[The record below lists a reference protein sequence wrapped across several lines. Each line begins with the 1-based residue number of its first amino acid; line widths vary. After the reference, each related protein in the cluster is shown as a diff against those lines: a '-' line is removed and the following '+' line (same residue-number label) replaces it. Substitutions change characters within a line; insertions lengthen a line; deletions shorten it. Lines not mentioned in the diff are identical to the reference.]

1 MADKQP
7 IIIGNWKMK
16 LGIPESKEL
25 ASNLKKKNL
34 TKVEVVIC
42 PSFVALT
49 EVAKFFKH
57 TDIALGAQDCFWESQ
72 GSFTGEVS
80 ASYLKEA
87 GCDFVILGHSERRKY
102 LAETDEMIHRK
113 IGMALSAGL
122 VPIVCVGETFEQRQD
137 GSKDYT
143 LIQQTTKALEGVQIG
158 PDQRVIIAYEPVW
171 VIGTGQAIEPDEAAM
186 SQQVIRQVLFDL
198 FTPSVVKSNFSVI
211 YGGSVD
217 GSNAAKLIGLEENDG
232 FLVGGASQNADDFQN
247 IIKELLS

>member
-1 MADKQP
+1 MADQHP
-7 IIIGNWKMK
+7 IVIGNWKMK

-25 ASNLKKKNL
+25 ASAIKKINL
-34 TKVEVVIC
+34 TKAEVVIC
-42 PSFVALT
+42 PSFVSLT
-49 EVAKFFKH
+49 EVAKIVKH

-80 ASYLKEA
+80 ATYLKEA

-102 LAETDEMIHRK
+102 LNETDEMVHRK
-113 IGMALSAGL
+113 VGMALSAGL
-122 VPIVCVGETFEQRQD
+122 VPVVCVGETFEQRHD

-171 VIGTGQAIEPDEAAM
+171 VIGTGQAIEPEEAAL

-198 FTPSVVKSNFSVI
+198 FTPSVVKNNFSVI

-217 GSNAAKLIGLEENDG
+217 ATNTSQLISLEENDG
-232 FLVGGASQNADDFQN
+232 FLIGAASQSAEEFEA
-247 IIKELLS
+247 IIKNI

>member
-1 MADKQP
+1 MADQHP
-7 IIIGNWKMK
+7 IVIGNWKMK

-25 ASNLKKKNL
+25 ASAIKKINL
-34 TKVEVVIC
+34 TKAEVVIC
-42 PSFVALT
+42 PSFVSLT
-49 EVAKFFKH
+49 EVAKIVKH
-57 TDIALGAQDCFWESQ
+57 ADIALGAQDCFWESQ

-80 ASYLKEA
+80 ATYLKEA

-102 LAETDEMIHRK
+102 LNETDEMVHRK
-113 IGMALSAGL
+113 VGMALSAGL
-122 VPIVCVGETFEQRQD
+122 VPVVCVGETFEQRHD

-171 VIGTGQAIEPDEAAM
+171 VIGTGQAIEPEEAAL

-198 FTPSVVKSNFSVI
+198 FTPSVVKNNFSVI

-217 GSNAAKLIGLEENDG
+217 ATNTSQLISLEENDG
-232 FLVGGASQNADDFQN
+232 FLVGAASQSAEEFEA
-247 IIKELLS
+247 IIKNI

>member
-1 MADKQP
+1 MADQHP
-7 IIIGNWKMK
+7 IVIGNWKMK

-25 ASNLKKKNL
+25 ASAIKKINL
-34 TKVEVVIC
+34 TKAEVVIC
-42 PSFVALT
+42 PSFVSLT
-49 EVAKFFKH
+49 EVAKIVKH
-57 TDIALGAQDCFWESQ
+57 ADIALGAQDCFWESQ

-80 ASYLKEA
+80 ATYLKEA

-102 LAETDEMIHRK
+102 LNETDEMVHRK
-113 IGMALSAGL
+113 VGMALSAGL
-122 VPIVCVGETFEQRQD
+122 VPVVCVGETFEQRHD

-171 VIGTGQAIEPDEAAM
+171 VIGTGQAIEPEEAAL

-198 FTPSVVKSNFSVI
+198 FTPSVVKNNFSVI

-217 GSNAAKLIGLEENDG
+217 ATNTSQLISLEKNDG
-232 FLVGGASQNADDFQN
+232 FLIGAASQSAEEFEA
-247 IIKELLS
+247 IIKNI

>member
-1 MADKQP
+1 MADQHP
-7 IIIGNWKMK
+7 IVIGNWKMK

-25 ASNLKKKNL
+25 ASAIKKINL
-34 TKVEVVIC
+34 TKAEVVIC
-42 PSFVALT
+42 PSFVSLT
-49 EVAKFFKH
+49 EVAKIVKH

-80 ASYLKEA
+80 ATYLKEA

-102 LAETDEMIHRK
+102 LNETDEMVHRK
-113 IGMALSAGL
+113 VGMALSAGL
-122 VPIVCVGETFEQRQD
+122 VPVVCVGETFEQRHD

-171 VIGTGQAIEPDEAAM
+171 VIGTGQAIEPEEAAL

-198 FTPSVVKSNFSVI
+198 FTPSVVKNNFSVI

-217 GSNAAKLIGLEENDG
+217 ATNTSQLISLEENDG
-232 FLVGGASQNADDFQN
+232 FLVGAASQSTEEFEA
-247 IIKELLS
+247 IIKNI

>member
-1 MADKQP
+1 MADKHP
-7 IIIGNWKMK
+7 IVIGNWKMK

-25 ASNLKKKNL
+25 ASALKKKDI
-34 TKVEVVIC
+34 KKAEVVIC

-49 EVAKFFKH
+49 EVAKILKH
-57 TDIALGAQDCFWESQ
+57 TNIALGAQDCFWESQ

-80 ASYLKEA
+80 ATYLKEA

-102 LAETDEMIHRK
+102 LNETDEMIHRK

-122 VPIVCVGETFEQRQD
+122 VPVVCVGETFDQRHD

-143 LIQQTTKALEGVQIG
+143 LIHQTTKALEGIQLG

-171 VIGTGQAIEPDEAAM
+171 VIGTGQAIGPEEAAM

-217 GSNAAKLIGLEENDG
+217 GSNATKLINLEENDG
-232 FLVGGASQNADDFQN
+232 FLVGGASQNAEEFEA
-247 IIKELLS
+247 IIKNI

>member
-1 MADKQP
+1 MADQHP
-7 IIIGNWKMK
+7 IVIGNWKMK

-25 ASNLKKKNL
+25 ASAIKKINL
-34 TKVEVVIC
+34 TKAEVVIC
-42 PSFVALT
+42 PSFVSLT
-49 EVAKFFKH
+49 EVAKIVKH

-80 ASYLKEA
+80 ATYLKEA

-102 LAETDEMIHRK
+102 LNETDEMVHRK
-113 IGMALSAGL
+113 VGMALSAGL
-122 VPIVCVGETFEQRQD
+122 VPVVCVGETFEQRHD

-171 VIGTGQAIEPDEAAM
+171 VIGTGQAIEPEEAAL

-198 FTPSVVKSNFSVI
+198 FTPSVVKNNFSVI

-217 GSNAAKLIGLEENDG
+217 ATNTSQLISLEENDG
-232 FLVGGASQNADDFQN
+232 FLVGAASQSAEEFEA
-247 IIKELLS
+247 IIKNI